1 MNTNIISGAA
11 SGLTAA
17 LSFIREYSCSF
28 VAEIPE
34 IEHIALHHIYICYPL

>member
-11 SGLTAA
+11 SGLSAM

-28 VAEIPE
+28 VAEFPE
-34 IEHIALHHIYICYPL
+34 IEHIVRRRTYIGYPV